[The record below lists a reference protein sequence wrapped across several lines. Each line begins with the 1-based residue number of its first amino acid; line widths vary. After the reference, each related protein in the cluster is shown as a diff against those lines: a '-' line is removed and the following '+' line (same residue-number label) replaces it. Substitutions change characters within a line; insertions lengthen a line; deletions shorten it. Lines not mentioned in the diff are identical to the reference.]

1 VIHRPAPAAI
11 LKAKAFLRKSKSS
24 IFQKKYPRTYQ
35 NSIYRPVAAI
45 QPASYRGSVY
55 GRQRYQP
62 QPATAYQQPYSAY
75 KRYYAYKQ
83 QQRQKIQRLQQQ
95 QQKIQQQKV
104 QRQKIQRLQQQQQ
117 RKKIQQQK
125 VQRQKIQRLQQ
136 QQQQQQRQKIERL
149 QQYQPENLRAYD
161 RSSIT
166 RPQTQ
171 EVNPNPIAAIQQ
183 EESQADKSAII
194 QPKPQDT
201 TDQFQGQVTNDVPQE
216 EKKKQTLSSDI
227 DTPSIKD
234 LKQDI
239 ESAIQDAL
247 KTTSGNTS
255 KVVTKPAVVAAVGSK
270 TLDLSGSGSG
280 DDHSLSGSG
289 YNRSSGSGD
298 NRISDSHIADM
309 SGSGSGSKG
318 VTSGSGSGAAVTS
331 KKSNDKTSGES

>member
-95 QQKIQQQKV
+95 QQ
-104 QRQKIQRLQQQQQ
+104 
-117 RKKIQQQK
+117 KIQQQK